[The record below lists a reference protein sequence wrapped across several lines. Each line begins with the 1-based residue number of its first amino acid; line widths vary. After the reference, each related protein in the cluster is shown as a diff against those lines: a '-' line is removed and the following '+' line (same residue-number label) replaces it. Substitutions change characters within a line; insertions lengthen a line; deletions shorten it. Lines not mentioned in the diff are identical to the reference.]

1 MNTYRIRF
9 KLRKT
14 GTFPGSMSF
23 MNKLLTELHKQDD
36 QIYAWRHSDKVEW
49 GLSKW
54 MTVKKRTEI
63 WCKVIIDRKNWIS
76 IELQGKGKAPGP
88 EALKLGMEF
97 ANSVAEAV
105 EALSAQ
111 PEKADVREEV

>member
-23 MNKLLTELHKQDD
+23 MNKLLTELHKQDG
-36 QIYAWRHSDKVEW
+36 QIYAWRDRDKVEW

-63 WCKVIIDRKNWIS
+63 CCRVIVDRKNWIS
-76 IELQGKGKAPGP
+76 IELQGRGKTPGP
-88 EALKLGMEF
+88 EALELGMKF

-105 EALSAQ
+105 EALNAQ
-111 PEKADVREEV
+111 SEKADARKEV